1 MSKTL
6 VSIVAAAVAL
16 VSAPLVAAEEHGE
29 TNADCEQP
37 YWIGYTTTQTIRSTY
52 YDLVTDE
59 DPQVNTCEGEHWDGQ
74 DSVAPGHNPG
84 GGEGC
89 FLTPSTAANGGD
101 DVAHCMNADPNAGSA
116 SPTSGNGQLVVF
128 RVSTKRTSSS
138 AEAYVGLDIALV
150 GRVALYNGACT
161 DANGPGLEGEAKC
174 AETGTRTA
182 TYLRDNTD
190 QATSGTNVL
199 ATLVSA
205 AGLTKGHP
213 SEADC
218 DQATYQQGAVENRR
232 DLCGRDNTAIT
243 VETILP

>member
-6 VSIVAAAVAL
+6 VTILAASMAL
-16 VSAPLVAAEEHGE
+16 VSAPYAGAATESD
-29 TNADCEQP
+29 ADCEQP
-37 YWIGYTTTQTIRSTY
+37 YWIGYTTTQTIRATY
-52 YDLVTDE
+52 YDLVDE
-59 DPQVNTCEGEHWDGQ
+59 SSDPYVNTCEGEHWDGQ
-74 DSVAPGHNPG
+74 DSVAPTHNPG
-84 GGEGC
+84 NGQGC
-89 FLTPSTAANGGD
+89 FLTPSAEGD
-101 DVAHCMNADPNAGSA
+101 DFAHCMNSDPNVGAA

-128 RVSTKRTSSS
+128 RVSTKRSTTG

-150 GRVALYNGACT
+150 GRAAAYQGACT
-161 DANGPGLEGEAKC
+161 KGGSLEGAAC
-174 AETGTRTA
+174 DDRADTRTA

-205 AGLTKGHP
+205 LGITKGHP

-218 DQATYQQGAVENRR
+218 DQKTYQQGAVENRR

-243 VETILP
+243 VETVLP